1 MFFDGNLHPENLA
14 SNCNYFT
21 GIDQSP
27 ILHQHFS
34 PTWAHK
40 TSDNTYWTD
49 TSKDYSTNY
58 LTNIWDYA
66 SLFPTPP
73 ITDWAFYSSNYG
85 SCNQHVNQVDE
96 ATGLQTNNVITPVQA
111 LDNSPKFDWKT
122 KLCTSISSPD
132 LISGLPVA
140 YRLSTD
146 TSGSDQLTDRIVSTT
161 KESAA
166 LAAYLSLDK
175 YGTNDSRT
183 NDKDPKKTTD
193 VLDVHKHG
201 HDKVSGTASNLCIEQ
216 VSKSSKQAL
225 LDSDVVSLVPTSTG
239 SVKGVSAEEL
249 QTQRFLA
256 NVRERQRTQ
265 SLNQAFAE
273 LRRIIPTLPSDKLSK
288 IQTLKLATRYIDF
301 LSQVLRVSSTR
312 DEQSEAGTDQNN
324 SSDAV
329 YAFTSC
335 LSNKTYL
342 WSSLNNRHLIDH
354 YEAAPFPEA
363 SLPAS
368 MDSKVLEYHTMG
380 EPVQPKCSFCWD
392 RKCSTDTINS
402 SMPTATEYSTEYS
415 NITDKSSQLMEP
427 LQTGRSGLSYAFSV
441 WRMEG
446 AWQGTEDITEAPTTD
461 TVSE

>member
-1 MFFDGNLHPENLA
+1 MFFDGNLHSENLA

-27 ILHQHFS
+27 IVHQHFS
-34 PTWAHK
+34 PVWTQK

-49 TSKDYSTNY
+49 TTKDYSTNY
-58 LTNIWDYA
+58 LTNLWDYA
-66 SLFPTPP
+66 GLFPPPP
-73 ITDWAFYSSNYG
+73 ITDWALYSSYAG
-85 SCNQHVNQVDE
+85 SSNHHISQVDE
-96 ATGLQTNNVITPVQA
+96 ATDLQTNHLITSAQP
-111 LDNSPKFDWKT
+111 LDNSPKFDWRT
-122 KLCTSISSPD
+122 KLCSNISSPD
-132 LISGLPVA
+132 LTPGLPVA

-146 TSGSDQLTDRIVSTT
+146 SSGSDQLTDRIVSTT

-166 LAAYLSLDK
+166 LVAYLSLDK

-183 NDKDPKKTTD
+183 ADKDPKKTTD
-193 VLDVHKHG
+193 GLDVHKQSYG
-201 HDKVSGTASNLCIEQ
+201 KVPRTASNLCTDQ
-216 VSKSSKQAL
+216 VPKNSKQTAIN
-225 LDSDVVSLVPTSTG
+225 SDVVNLAPASTG

-312 DEQSEAGTDQNN
+312 DEHSEVGIDQNS
-324 SSDAV
+324 SSDDI

-335 LSNKTYL
+335 FNNSSYL
-342 WSSLNNRHLIDH
+342 WNGLNNRNSMDQL
-354 YEAAPFPEA
+354 ESASFPEA
-363 SLPAS
+363 SLSTNA
-368 MDSKVLEYHTMG
+368 DSKVPEYHTVG
-380 EPVQPKCSFCWD
+380 ESMQSKCSFCWD
-392 RKCSTDTINS
+392 RKCPTDTINNS
-402 SMPTATEYSTEYS
+402 IPTTTEYS
-415 NITDKSSQLMEP
+415 NVTDKSSQIMEP

-446 AWQGTEDITEAPTTD
+446 AWQTAEEIIEPPSTE
-461 TVSE
+461 TVSEQ